1 MQQGELL
8 SEWMQ
13 VQSIKLPMSL
23 FFYHFSQSDLSG
35 FDLTTFY
42 NALVCSGICKVIAM
56 GQVYMHTTTV
66 RTAVDKP
73 HDLSTAV

>member
-23 FFYHFSQSDLSG
+23 FFYHFFQSDLSG
-35 FDLTTFY
+35 FDLTTYY
-42 NALVCSGICKVIAM
+42 NALVCNGICKVIAM
-56 GQVYMHTTTV
+56 GQVCTCSHGC
-66 RTAVDKP
+66 
-73 HDLSTAV
+73 